1 MAHLGRYEILQ
12 RLARG
17 SVADVLLAR
26 ASGLEGFARHVVIKQ
41 IRPEHASD
49 TRFVSAF
56 LDEARIGA
64 SLHHQ
69 NIVQVFDIDQ
79 VGGSPYFA
87 MEYVHGEDVRRVLAK
102 VCSKNQLVPIEIVVA
117 IGAAAAAGL
126 HYAHEHHGPDRKPLQ
141 LVHRDVS
148 PSNILI
154 GYDGSVKLVDFGL
167 AKPALRGSKTRTGA
181 LCKAPYMSPELAMGK
196 NIDRRSDLF
205 VLGTVLYEL
214 ATARRLFKGDN
225 DYLTMAM
232 IVEGEVPPPS
242 SLRPDLPKD
251 FDEIIMR
258 ALSKDPGARYQ
269 TAYDLR
275 SALESFAI
283 EHELRTSARAVAD
296 YLASVFGHRPEPW
309 HEKGAP
315 VEPDNADVDF
325 DASTHGLV
333 PTPTEGV
340 KLIEEASVD
349 AAAPIALAREV
360 AKGMTPDPEPSFE
373 EDEPPT
379 QFDLPPEQE
388 QTATRRG
395 SAPSLSTGVTGI
407 LADSTTTAAQPIVDT
422 LATGQHAVRPPPV
435 SPHVVSPHVV
445 RTHAASKGP
454 ASTTSA
460 HRTATTRTAPP
471 RDANALEDT
480 LGGPDTVGDDT
491 LVPRDDMTNGGDD
504 TLAPGDDTLAPGD
517 DTVGGG
523 DEPSATVKTPTIAVP
538 ASIPPRS
545 LPRAGASPSNATTL
559 PVRPIAGGSPSTSP
573 PARPAAGSQPP
584 RPQGS
589 APPTSATTTPVRPA
603 GAAPI
608 SAPARPAGSAP
619 PSNATATPASTPSAS
634 QAMRAHA
641 AANTAGDS
649 PVHLAGPPQP
659 ARVPAPP
666 ILPPALPPAPTR
678 LDTDAGDEATT
689 VEPPLF
695 PFSEPVLDAR
705 PPDEVYVPPPPHTGE
720 TELPP
725 LKRWGLV
732 GAVLLIPI
740 LIGLLAHACRD
751 DAAPSLPSAGAVDP

>member
-1 MAHLGRYEILQ
+1 MPQLGRYEILQ

-49 TRFVSAF
+49 TRFVTAF

-102 VCSKNQLVPIEIVVA
+102 VCAKGQLVPLEIVVA

-126 HYAHEHHGPDRKPLQ
+126 HYAHEHHGPDRKPLH

-154 GYDGSVKLVDFGL
+154 GFDGSVKLVDFGL

-196 NIDRRSDLF
+196 PVDRRSDLF

-214 ATARRLFKGDN
+214 ATARRLFKGEN

-232 IVEGEVPPPS
+232 IVEGNVPPPS

-251 FDEIIMR
+251 FDELIMR
-258 ALSKDPGARYQ
+258 ALAKDPAARFQ
-269 TAYDLR
+269 TGYDLR

-296 YLASVFGHRPEPW
+296 YLAKIFGHRPEPW
-309 HEKGAP
+309 HDKDAP
-315 VEPDNADVDF
+315 AEPSDEADVDF
-325 DASTHGLV
+325 DASTRGLV
-333 PTPTEGV
+333 PTPSNAT
-340 KLIEEASVD
+340 KLIDEVAVD

-360 AKGMTPDPEPSFE
+360 AKGSTPDPETSTYDDDD
-373 EDEPPT
+373 DEPPT
-379 QFDLPPEQE
+379 QFDIEPGQE
-388 QTATRRG
+388 ETATQRG
-395 SAPSLSTGVTGI
+395 SAPKLPAAETTATTATETGI
-407 LADSTTTAAQPIVDT
+407 LADSTTTAAQPIVDV
-422 LATGQHAVRPPPV
+422 LATGQHAR
-435 SPHVVSPHVV
+435 
-445 RTHAASKGP
+445 AP
-454 ASTTSA
+454 AGINPITGITSV
-460 HRTATTRTAPP
+460 TTRTGAT
-471 RDANALEDT
+471 REAGDT
-480 LGGPDTVGDDT
+480 TNTVENT
-491 LVPRDDMTNGGDD
+491 LDD
-504 TLAPGDDTLAPGD
+504 TLA
-517 DTVGGG
+517 GG
-523 DEPSATVKTPTIAVP
+523 ELSTVKTPTIAVP
-538 ASIPPRS
+538 SSIPPRP
-545 LPRAGASPSNATTL
+545 LPRAGASPSA
-559 PVRPIAGGSPSTSP
+559 
-573 PARPAAGSQPP
+573 
-584 RPQGS
+584 
-589 APPTSATTTPVRPA
+589 ATTTPVRPVA
-603 GAAPI
+603 PNAASSPRHLVGPPGAV
-608 SAPARPAGSAP
+608 GSAT
-619 PSNATATPASTPSAS
+619 S
-634 QAMRAHA
+634 
-641 AANTAGDS
+641 S
-649 PVHLAGPPQP
+649 P
-659 ARVPAPP
+659 RVPAPP
-666 ILPPALPPAPTR
+666 VLPAALPPTPTR

-695 PFSEPVLDAR
+695 PFAEPVVDAR
-705 PPDEVYVPPPPHTGE
+705 PPEEVYVPPPPPHTGE
-720 TELPP
+720 IELPP

-740 LIGLLAHACRD
+740 AIGLIAYVLRD
-751 DAAPSLPSAGAVDP
+751 DAAPTRPVPAMTAP

>member
-1 MAHLGRYEILQ
+1 MPQLGRYEILQ

-17 SVADVLLAR
+17 SIADVLLAR

-49 TRFVSAF
+49 TRFVTAF

-102 VCSKNQLVPIEIVVA
+102 VCSKDQLVPLEIVVA

-126 HYAHEHHGPDRKPLQ
+126 HYAHEHHGPDRKPLH

-196 NIDRRSDLF
+196 PVDRRSDLF

-214 ATARRLFKGDN
+214 ATARRLFKGEN

-232 IVEGEVPPPS
+232 IVEGHVPPPS

-251 FDEIIMR
+251 FDELIMR
-258 ALSKDPGARYQ
+258 ALAKDPAARFQ
-269 TAYDLR
+269 TAYDMR

-283 EHELRTSARAVAD
+283 EHELRTSGRAVAD
-296 YLASVFGHRPEPW
+296 YLAKIFGHRPEPW
-309 HEKGAP
+309 HDKDAAA
-315 VEPDNADVDF
+315 EPSDEADLDF
-325 DASTHGLV
+325 DASRRGLV
-333 PTPTEGV
+333 PTPSNAT
-340 KLIEEASVD
+340 KLIDEVAVD

-360 AKGMTPDPEPSFE
+360 AKGTTPDPETSTY
-373 EDEPPT
+373 DDDDDDGEPPT
-379 QFDLPPEQE
+379 QFDIEPGQE
-388 QTATRRG
+388 QTATLRG
-395 SAPSLSTGVTGI
+395 SAPKLAAPETAGDSTATTATETGI
-407 LADSTTTAAQPIVDT
+407 LADSTTTAAQPIVDV
-422 LATGQHAVRPPPV
+422 LATGQHARAPQGIHPI
-435 SPHVVSPHVV
+435 
-445 RTHAASKGP
+445 TGI
-454 ASTTSA
+454 TSV
-460 HRTATTRTAPP
+460 TTRTGAGQPSTG
-471 RDANALEDT
+471 DT
-480 LGGPDTVGDDT
+480 TNRTAEST
-491 LVPRDDMTNGGDD
+491 LDD
-504 TLAPGDDTLAPGD
+504 TLA
-517 DTVGGG
+517 GG
-523 DEPSATVKTPTIAVP
+523 ELSTVKTPTIAVP
-538 ASIPPRS
+538 SSIPS
-545 LPRAGASPSNATTL
+545 
-559 PVRPIAGGSPSTSP
+559 RPPIKPL
-573 PARPAAGSQPP
+573 RPT
-584 RPQGS
+584 
-589 APPTSATTTPVRPA
+589 APP
-603 GAAPI
+603 
-608 SAPARPAGSAP
+608 
-619 PSNATATPASTPSAS
+619 NASS
-634 QAMRAHA
+634 
-641 AANTAGDS
+641 S
-649 PVHLAGPPQP
+649 PRHLAGPPP
-659 ARVPAPP
+659 APAGAANTVPSSPRIPAPP
-666 ILPPALPPAPTR
+666 VLPSAPPPTPTR

-695 PFSEPVLDAR
+695 PFAEPVVDAR
-705 PPDEVYVPPPPHTGE
+705 PPDEVYVPPPPPHTGE

-740 LIGLLAHACRD
+740 LIGLIAHACRD
-751 DAAPSLPSAGAVDP
+751 DAAPTRPVPALTAP